1 MLRNLL
7 VLISFFAF
15 SAFAQ
20 GLARL
25 STNTPDT
32 LEVVVFLVEFAKESP
47 DNSLTTGTGSFG
59 SDTDS
64 RSASFSLDPQ
74 NRRGTAAYWLEHM
87 DFARHYFEA
96 ASHGK
101 LVIESQVFPRN
112 RTAYQLDK
120 QIIDYNRTAR
130 QSGET
135 QAEYEEAR
143 VADYM
148 AFVKDAIL
156 KADADPEDSPFRL
169 DSIESPNR
177 KRVYLLVH
185 AGASRLLDGGELG
198 SSNANTP
205 GDFLDIFVSRDA
217 WNYLPDSPSGLVL
230 HGVSDTV
237 KEMMVLSE
245 TASQDGVNWGVNGML
260 VNQIGQQLGWPLTYD
275 IVKSLSRVGAFDVMD
290 FAGYSTGNGFFP
302 VLPSAWLR
310 AYMGWS
316 PVREMR
322 PGSTLSQA
330 LSIAAAGSGL
340 GNEIIKIPLTSNE
353 YLLLENRQRTLDGQV
368 TVSFADGSSKTVSI
382 DSLSVLFLDSLCDAQ
397 GSCRINSRKA
407 KGVITEVSSYDATL
421 PGSGVAVW
429 HVNDWHLRE
438 TLRYGAINYWAG
450 DTLRDHQFGVALVE
464 ADGIPTLGKQFRNA
478 LGQAVYDYGSGSDL
492 FPHARFGGNSKD
504 TVDELSGDGY
514 SNTSTTLGG
523 LSGVRLIFAPAKGSS
538 VEKTSSV
545 FTGDSVR
552 NWRSPLMGLKIE
564 WNSQWIPGSHWPR
577 KTPAPFLTGMQITF
591 AKPTG
596 ISASG
601 SRFLVAPTEDGSL
614 HVYGVRG
621 DTLTVADTLVSI
633 SQKLDST
640 WTLLETV
647 YSLDSTDSL
656 PVYRLG
662 EPHAGILGTAA
673 LGDTLFALFKDRLF
687 AWRWTVTSGL
697 LQPLAS
703 SLMLPS
709 KSVAP
714 PMVANGKVWIA
725 DSISLLSAHK
735 ATSLQWVDVVNWP
748 MGFQPQQLSW
758 CKDLD
763 GDEIGEIL
771 VIGNTGALL
780 IYKSINKTFQIILP
794 PSGTVSG
801 IYRFATSDFDRDGKE
816 ETFVL
821 SNWGKGFWVNLTAGT
836 SGGLLQYNRGQGL
849 SQGDLSPIALGD
861 INGDGAVDAVFHGY
875 NRIYAV
881 DGHGV
886 ALSGFPIRWTRGV
899 SQNGLSE
906 SPLLS
911 DVDGSA
917 GLEIL
922 AATPQ
927 GLLYAFHGTTGK
939 TLGNGWPRAV
949 GSFAYSDTIQPVGL
963 LIADADTS
971 AGLEIIT
978 THRNEWNAY
987 SLAKTVVS
995 SPSWWQAGGS
1005 SQRQNY
1011 LDASLLSNLN
1021 ENAIMNAIQE
1031 FFLFP
1036 NPIRGGKANVRFA
1049 LTTPAKSVQLHV
1061 YDLSSQK
1068 VQTISLGEFSSGR
1081 FERAIDFSKLGSDV
1095 YAVSIE
1101 VHFVTGVR
1109 KLAWDRIGI
1118 VK

>member
-1 MLRNLL
+1 
-7 VLISFFAF
+7 
-15 SAFAQ
+15 
-20 GLARL
+20 
-25 STNTPDT
+25 
-32 LEVVVFLVEFAKESP
+32 
-47 DNSLTTGTGSFG
+47 
-59 SDTDS
+59 
-64 RSASFSLDPQ
+64 
-74 NRRGTAAYWLEHM
+74 
-87 DFARHYFEA
+87 
-96 ASHGK
+96 
-101 LVIESQVFPRN
+101 
-112 RTAYQLDK
+112 
-120 QIIDYNRTAR
+120 
-130 QSGET
+130 
-135 QAEYEEAR
+135 
-143 VADYM
+143 
-148 AFVKDAIL
+148 
-156 KADADPEDSPFRL
+156 
-169 DSIESPNR
+169 
-177 KRVYLLVH
+177 
-185 AGASRLLDGGELG
+185 
-198 SSNANTP
+198 
-205 GDFLDIFVSRDA
+205 
-217 WNYLPDSPSGLVL
+217 
-230 HGVSDTV
+230 
-237 KEMMVLSE
+237 
-245 TASQDGVNWGVNGML
+245 
-260 VNQIGQQLGWPLTYD
+260 
-275 IVKSLSRVGAFDVMD
+275 
-290 FAGYSTGNGFFP
+290 
-302 VLPSAWLR
+302 
-310 AYMGWS
+310 
-316 PVREMR
+316 
-322 PGSTLSQA
+322 
-330 LSIAAAGSGL
+330 
-340 GNEIIKIPLTSNE
+340 
-353 YLLLENRQRTLDGQV
+353 
-368 TVSFADGSSKTVSI
+368 
-382 DSLSVLFLDSLCDAQ
+382 
-397 GSCRINSRKA
+397 
-407 KGVITEVSSYDATL
+407 
-421 PGSGVAVW
+421 
-429 HVNDWHLRE
+429 
-438 TLRYGAINYWAG
+438 
-450 DTLRDHQFGVALVE
+450 
-464 ADGIPTLGKQFRNA
+464 
-478 LGQAVYDYGSGSDL
+478 
-492 FPHARFGGNSKD
+492 
-504 TVDELSGDGY
+504 
-514 SNTSTTLGG
+514 
-523 LSGVRLIFAPAKGSS
+523 
-538 VEKTSSV
+538 
-545 FTGDSVR
+545 
-552 NWRSPLMGLKIE
+552 
-564 WNSQWIPGSHWPR
+564 
-577 KTPAPFLTGMQITF
+577 MQITF

-596 ISASG
+596 IAASG
-601 SRFLVAPTEDGSL
+601 SRFLVAPTEEGSL
-614 HVYGVRG
+614 HVYGIRG

-647 YSLDSTDSL
+647 YALDSTDSL

-662 EPHAGILGTAA
+662 DPHAGILGTAA
-673 LGDTLFALFKDRLF
+673 LGDTLFALYQDQLV
-687 AWRWTVTSGL
+687 AWRWTVSSGL
-697 LQPLAS
+697 LQPIAS
-703 SLMLPS
+703 SLTLPS

-821 SNWGKGFWVNLTAGT
+821 SNWGKGFWVDLTAGT

-861 INGDGAVDAVFHGY
+861 INGDGAVEAVFHGY

>member
-7 VLISFFAF
+7 LWVSFFAI
-15 SAFAQ
+15 SASAQ
-20 GLARL
+20 SLARL

-32 LEVVVFLVEFAKESP
+32 LEIVVFLVEFAKESP

-64 RSASFSLDPQ
+64 RSAAFSLDPQ
-74 NRRGTAAYWLEHM
+74 SRRGTAAYWLEHM
-87 DFARHYFEA
+87 DFASHYFDA

-101 LVIESQVFPRN
+101 LVIESQVFPRKK
-112 RTAYQLDK
+112 TAYKLDK

-135 QAEYEEAR
+135 KAEYEEAR
-143 VADYM
+143 VSDYM
-148 AFVKDAIL
+148 TFVHDAIL
-156 KADADPEDSPFRL
+156 KADADPTDSPFRL

-217 WNYLPDSPSGLVL
+217 WEYLPDSPKGIVL
-230 HGVSDTV
+230 PGVSDTLS
-237 KEMMVLSE
+237 EIMVLSE

-275 IVKSLSRVGAFDVMD
+275 IVKSLSRLGAFDVMD

-330 LSIAAAGSGL
+330 ISIAAAGSGL
-340 GNEIIKIPLTSNE
+340 GDEIIKVPLTSNE
-353 YLLLENRQRTLDGQV
+353 YLLLENRQRTLDGKV

-382 DSLSVLFLDSLCDAQ
+382 DSLSILFLDSICDAQ
-397 GSCRINSRKA
+397 GSCRVNTRKA
-407 KGVITEVSSYDATL
+407 KGVITEVSSYDASL

-478 LGQAVYDYGSGSDL
+478 LGQAMYDYGSGSDL
-492 FPHARFGGNSKD
+492 FPHARFGGKSKD
-504 TVDELSGDGY
+504 TVSELSGEGY

-523 LSGVRLIFAPAKGSS
+523 LSGLRLVFAPTKGSAT
-538 VEKTSSV
+538 EKTNSV

-552 NWRSPLMGLKIE
+552 NWRSPLMGVKLE
-564 WNSQWIPGSHWPR
+564 WDSQWLPGAQWPR
-577 KTPAPFLTGMQITF
+577 KASTSFLSGMQLTF
-591 AKPTG
+591 AKPNG
-596 ISASG
+596 VNAPG
-601 SRFLVAPTEDGSL
+601 SRFIVAPTVDGSL
-614 HVYGVRG
+614 HVYGIRG
-621 DTLTVADTLVSI
+621 DTLTRADTSVTI
-633 SQKLDST
+633 VQKLDST
-640 WTLLETV
+640 WTLLETI
-647 YSLDSTDSL
+647 YSIDSTDTL
-656 PVYRLG
+656 PVYRFG
-662 EPHAGILGTAA
+662 KPHAGILGTAA
-673 LGDTLFALFKDRLF
+673 LGDTLFALYQDQLV
-687 AWRWTVTSGL
+687 AWRWSVSSGL
-697 LQPLAS
+697 LQPVSS
-703 SLMLPS
+703 SLNLPVKAMTS
-709 KSVAP
+709 
-714 PMVANGKVWIA
+714 PMVANGKIWIA
-725 DSISLLSAHK
+725 DSVSLLSANR
-735 ATSLQWVDVVNWP
+735 ASALQWVDVVNWP
-748 MGFQPQQLSW
+748 NGFRPQQLSW

-763 GDEIGEIL
+763 GDGVGEIL
-771 VIGNTGALL
+771 ALSHMGVLL
-780 IYKSINKTFQIILP
+780 IYKTVNKSFQTILP
-794 PSGTVSG
+794 PSGVVAG
-801 IYRFATSDFDRDGKE
+801 VYRMATTDFNRDGAE

-821 SNWGKGFWVNLTAGT
+821 SNRGQGFWVDLT
-836 SGGLLQYNRGQGL
+836 SGASDGLLQYSRGTGL
-849 SQGDLSPIALGD
+849 SQGDISPIALGD
-861 INGDGAVDAVFHGY
+861 INQDGSVEAVFHGD

-886 ALSGFPIRWTRGV
+886 AVNGFPIRWTRGV
-899 SQNGLSE
+899 PQNGLIE
-906 SPLLS
+906 SPLLAN
-911 DVDGSA
+911 VDGQA
-917 GLEIL
+917 GLEVL

-927 GLLYAFHGTTGK
+927 GLLHAFQGTSGK
-939 TLGNGWPRAV
+939 ALNQGWPRAV
-949 GSFAYSDTIQPVGL
+949 GSFTYSDTIHPVGL
-963 LIADADTS
+963 LISDADTS
-971 AGLEIIT
+971 AGLEVIT

-987 SLAKTVVS
+987 ALTKTSVS
-995 SPSWWQAGGS
+995 GIGWWQAGGS
-1005 SQRQNY
+1005 SMRQNY
-1011 LDASLLSNLN
+1011 FDASQLGSVSVDSTKNT
-1021 ENAIMNAIQE
+1021 IQE
-1031 FFLFP
+1031 FMIFP
-1036 NPIRGGKANVRFA
+1036 NPMRGGKGKARFA
-1049 LTTPAKSVQLHV
+1049 LSSPAKSVKIHV
-1061 YDLSSQK
+1061 YDLSSRK
-1068 VQTISLGEFSSGR
+1068 VQTILFGEFDKGR
-1081 FERAIDFSKLGSDV
+1081 YEQMVDLTTLGSDI

-1101 VHFVTGVR
+1101 VQFVTGVR